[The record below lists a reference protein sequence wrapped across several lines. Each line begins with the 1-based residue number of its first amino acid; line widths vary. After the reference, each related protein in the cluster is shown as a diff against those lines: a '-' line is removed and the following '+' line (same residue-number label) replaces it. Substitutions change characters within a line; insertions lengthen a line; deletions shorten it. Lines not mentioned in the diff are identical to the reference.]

1 MIGELPESLEVN
13 GKQYDIYPDY
23 RNCLRIL
30 CALTDPDLDDVEKP
44 LLCLALLY
52 VKADTMPAS
61 DYEAALKA
69 ASAFLDHGGQ
79 EDDGKFHPRLMDWEQ
94 DENIIFPAVNRV
106 AGFEVREVEYL
117 HWWTFLGYCMS
128 TDSESTFAQVIA
140 LRQKKAKHK
149 KLEKWEREF
158 WAANK
163 SLCELRSKL
172 SAEEKAEKD
181 RLNAL
186 LG

>member
-13 GKQYDIYPDY
+13 GKLYDIYPDY
-23 RNCLRIL
+23 RNGLRIL
-30 CALTDPDLDDVEKP
+30 CALADPDLTESEKQS
-44 LLCLALLY
+44 LCLCILY
-52 VKADTMPAS
+52 ADAETMPQS

-69 ASAFLDHGGQ
+69 ASDFLDHGAREEQ
-79 EDDGKFHPRLMDWEQ
+79 GKFHPRLMDWEQ
-94 DENIIFPAVNRV
+94 DEDIIFPAVNKA
-106 AGFEVREVEYL
+106 AGFEVRDVDYL

-128 TDSESTFAQVIA
+128 ADQDSTFVQVVN

-149 KLEKWEREF
+149 KLEKWEREY

-163 SLCELRSKL
+163 SLCELRPKL
-172 SAEEKAEKD
+172 TAEEQAEKD